1 MRSKARKPV
10 QCELSMAFPLEV
22 RSRFHESSWM
32 RVLIATSNQGKLGD
46 FAGAAAVHGITVDGL
61 ADFAMLPEAVEDGAT
76 FEENAR
82 KKAEHY
88 SRFASGELVLADDSG
103 LSVEA
108 LGGGPGVYSARYATT
123 DGTGG
128 KSRDSANNAKL
139 LRELEA
145 VAEAER
151 GARFVCVISAARDGR
166 EVAHFRGEAAG
177 VILREARG
185 SMGFGYDPLF
195 YFPSL
200 GKSFAE
206 LTSKEKA
213 SVSHRGEALRKFL
226 EWARQADVHEE
237 RRG

>member
-1 MRSKARKPV
+1 
-10 QCELSMAFPLEV
+10 
-22 RSRFHESSWM
+22 M
-32 RVLIATSNQGKLGD
+32 RVLIASSNQGKLRD
-46 FAGAAAVHGITVDGL
+46 FAGAADVHGITVAGL
-61 ADFAMLPEAVEDGAT
+61 ADFAKLPEAVEDGAT

-88 SRFASGELVLADDSG
+88 SRFVAGELVLANDSG

-108 LGGGPGVYSARYATT
+108 LGGAPGVYSARYAAT
-123 DGTGG
+123 DETGE
-128 KSRDSANNAKL
+128 KSTDAANNAKL

-145 VAEAER
+145 VAER
-151 GARFVCVISAARDGR
+151 GARFVCVISVARDGQ

-206 LTSKEKA
+206 LTSQEKA
-213 SVSHRGEALRKFL
+213 LVSHRGEALRKFL
-226 EWARQADVHEE
+226 EWARQADVHEHT
-237 RRG
+237 RG